1 DSAVAQWSA
10 QAWAK
15 TSRLTGQS
23 FASILQRRVP
33 SHAANSATSAAGTG
47 AWLDTRANLRDVRA
61 IANRGQLEAGPTQA
75 APTPRR
81 DERPTYPHKSADR
94 GSSSAPRY
102 RQNPS
107 DWQSDRRTTFLPE
120 DSPPDRSPRLSAG

>member
-61 IANRGQLEAGPTQA
+61 IANRGQLEAGPHR
-75 APTPRR
+75 PRQ
-81 DERPTYPHKSADR
+81 RP
-94 GSSSAPRY
+94 GEM
-102 RQNPS
+102 N
-107 DWQSDRRTTFLPE
+107 DRRIHTNQQIE
-120 DSPPDRSPRLSAG
+120 VHHQRRG